1 MSGVTVTLTE
11 ETTGVDWVEFC
22 ALFRQVGFGEREPE
36 LARRLFAASYAYCF
50 AWDQS
55 TLIGS
60 ARALS
65 DGIFSSAI
73 YDVMVDPEYQGQ
85 GVGKALMTNLLGR
98 LPKRSVMLVSTH
110 GYEGFYQKLGF
121 RRLRTAYILQ
131 EDFEPWSRLGYLD
144 DDTQKISPK

>member
-1 MSGVTVTLTE
+1 MTLTE
-11 ETTGVDWVEFC
+11 DTTGVDWVEFC
-22 ALFRQVGFGEREPE
+22 ALFRRVGFGERDPD

-73 YDVMVDPEYQGQ
+73 YDVMVDPEYQVRNMAIGLFEQ
-85 GVGKALMTNLLGR
+85 LC
-98 LPKRSVMLVSTH
+98 PVS
-110 GYEGFYQKLGF
+110 
-121 RRLRTAYILQ
+121 IL
-131 EDFEPWSRLGYLD
+131 DYANNG
-144 DDTQKISPK
+144 I

>member
-1 MSGVTVTLTE
+1 VTLTE
-11 ETTGVDWVEFC
+11 DTTGVDWVEFC
-22 ALFRQVGFGEREPE
+22 ALFRRVGFGERDPD

-85 GVGKALMTNLLGR
+85 GVGKALMTNLLSR

-110 GYEGFYQKLGF
+110 SSKSFYQKLGF

-131 EDFEPWSRLGYLD
+131 EDFGPWSSMGYLD
-144 DDTQKISPK
+144 ESTPTKPLHS